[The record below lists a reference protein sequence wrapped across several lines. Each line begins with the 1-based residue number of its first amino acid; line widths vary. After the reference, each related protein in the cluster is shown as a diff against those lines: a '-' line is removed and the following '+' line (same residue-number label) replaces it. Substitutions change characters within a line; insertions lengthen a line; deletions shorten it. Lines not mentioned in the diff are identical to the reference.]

1 MDQKMELLTQAQ
13 CLLMI
18 FLKILFLLKTFCISL
33 QNQNYT
39 NYESNKNFNS
49 FNIIFFD
56 KY

>member
-1 MDQKMELLTQAQ
+1 
-13 CLLMI
+13 MI